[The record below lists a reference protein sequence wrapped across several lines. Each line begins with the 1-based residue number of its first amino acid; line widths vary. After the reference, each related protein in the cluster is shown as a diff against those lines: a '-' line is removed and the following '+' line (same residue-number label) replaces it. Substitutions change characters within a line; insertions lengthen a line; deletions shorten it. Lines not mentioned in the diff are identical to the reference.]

1 MRTAGKST
9 TGQWSLKILGLALL
23 LWIGLFLFAD
33 GRQVQAVVDFESRG
47 CSQACQ
53 AAIEAPMRDT
63 DRAFD
68 EWTAGIRSE
77 LAGAAPVS
85 GSVRHFDAALRNGL
99 WRFSVERLYA
109 ARALVRLC
117 ILRIEMLAASL
128 GLLVLFI
135 VAVAVDAA
143 VMRRI
148 AHETF
153 ETSRPAVSLTSGMGF
168 LAALACGSA
177 LSVMPFAGA
186 GLLGLTVMAAGCVGL
201 HAWVRY
207 FHRL

>member
-1 MRTAGKST
+1 MKTAAKIT

-23 LWIGLFLFAD
+23 LWIGIFLFAD

-47 CSQACQ
+47 CSQSCR
-53 AAIEAPMRDT
+53 AAIETPMRDT

-135 VAVAVDAA
+135 VAVAADAA

-168 LAALACGSA
+168 LAALAFGSA
-177 LSVMPFAGA
+177 LSLMPFAGA